1 MNKML
6 NFRYAELSDTGS
18 RWYVYYY
25 VINPSSGNLERKRIY
40 INQCKS
46 LSNKKR
52 YASKLIDKINDRL
65 EEGWN
70 PFINAK
76 EQKQYTPLIKALE
89 FVQSY
94 KNTYIRARSM
104 VEYNHRF
111 RLLKEWLIRNRKDK
125 IYVFEFTEIMAIDFM
140 NDLLMSHKL
149 KSNTW
154 NKYLI
159 DYRTFFNLLQKHK
172 FITENP
178 FKIIDRLP
186 VTAKEKRPFN
196 IEEQIAYSN
205 YVKSY
210 DYDFYITSMYCYY
223 CAIRPGELVELKV
236 ENINFERQVI
246 NIPPKIS
253 KNRQQ
258 RRIPV
263 PNVFIKE
270 LSQYLE
276 GSNPKHYLCG
286 KGYKPSEQKIASTRI
301 AEHFRKIADVLDFG
315 PELFYYGL
323 KDTCADRLIE
333 NGFSVKTIRDLFG
346 HSDISTTDK
355 YLKGINVYADERLR
369 NDFPVF

>member
-1 MNKML
+1 ML
-6 NFRYAELSDTGS
+6 NFRYAELSENST
-18 RWYVYYY
+18 RWYVYFY

-40 INQCKS
+40 INYCKS

-52 YASKLIDKINDRL
+52 YALRLIERINDRL
-65 EEGWN
+65 DEGWN
-70 PFINAK
+70 PFINEK
-76 EQKQYTPLIKALE
+76 SQKQYTPLIKALD

-94 KNTYIRARSM
+94 KNTYIRPRSM

-111 RLLKEWLIRNRKDK
+111 KLLKEWLQKNKKDK
-125 IYVFEFTEIMAIDFM
+125 IYVFEFTENMAIDFT
-140 NDLLMSHKL
+140 NDLLMGHKL

-186 VTAKEKRPFN
+186 VTAKQKRPFTP
-196 IEEQIAYSN
+196 EEQNKYCN
-205 YVKSY
+205 YVKTY

-236 ENINFERQVI
+236 ENVSLERQII
-246 NIPPKIS
+246 NIVPETS
-253 KNRQQ
+253 KNRRQ

-263 PNVFIKE
+263 PDVFLNDLKE
-270 LSQYLE
+270 YLSGLPSKY
-276 GSNPKHYLCG
+276 YLCA
-286 KGYKPSEQKIASTRI
+286 KGYKPGLQKIAATRI
-301 AEHFRKIADVLDFG
+301 SERFREIADKLGFG
-315 PELFYYGL
+315 SELFYYGL

-346 HSDISTTDK
+346 HTDISTTDK
-355 YLKGINVYADERLR
+355 YLKGINVRVDERLR
-369 NDFPVF
+369 KNFPEF